1 MTQNTIR
8 KIAAVTMALLMTVGA
23 GTMPIFAE
31 KTSSSTS
38 ASESTKEKN
47 MKAALTAVKKRV
59 SIPEKLTEFKYTTST
74 KYGAECY
81 VFIWSDKDNKES
93 LEVSYVKGLINGYSY
108 NVTSTSSK
116 DEVQRFAKLS
126 DEELISSAKKHL
138 KKLDPDIAD
147 KVKYSVNSIALLGNT
162 AVISFD
168 RLENGI
174 AVDGNGGNITIDKD
188 TGELYSMYLE
198 WFWEGTSFQ
207 SPSSKLTS
215 AEAKAKYKEL
225 TTLTPIYRI
234 VNEYDEKGER
244 TQNAV
249 FLYTSDFSYEIDAFT
264 GKKST
269 IWDDMSSDKGGSVY
283 SYRYYG
289 NSNAVGAVTEAADEA
304 DCEGGVS
311 FTEAELREIQAD
323 QDLLKK
329 DEITA
334 LLKKSKYIKLP
345 DYAELDNANLYK
357 DEDSYFY
364 SMVYRG
370 GDDVEVA
377 EEDIPVGGSASANTS
392 SVTVSN
398 PYFYMYLTINA
409 KTGEVVSFNKD
420 ISKSYDNTKAYPV
433 SSNAKIAE
441 AAAKSYYGDIFGEYK
456 ASENNSSADDYMIV
470 NGKKYYNNN
479 LRTYVYNR
487 YVNGVIVEG
496 DSIYIEV
503 DKQGEV
509 MGISSKYTDVKF
521 PSAPTLD
528 KDKAFTKLFKQ
539 IKLNHYYDGYY
550 KKDGTVKTY
559 LLYDISG
566 YTLDGKYNVVDYNGD
581 ILPKEKEDDTAYTDI
596 KGIPQETAITTLAR
610 YDITLETENGKFD
623 PDGKLTDKDFAA
635 VVYMATRSYVPYYVK
650 NGNYNED
657 EKAVKLTKK
666 EAAKV
671 FVDVYGGSD
680 YAKLK
685 GIYRSPFNDVKSSD
699 EYVGFIAIAKAL
711 GFASGDSKGN
721 YSPDKVLTRAEA
733 MQMIYDYIKG
743 LS

>member
-1 MTQNTIR
+1 MTKNTKR
-8 KIAAVTMALLMTVGA
+8 RIAAAAMALLMTVGA
-23 GTMPIFAE
+23 GTMPAFAT
-31 KTSSSTS
+31 KASSSAS
-38 ASESTKEKN
+38 ASESAKDKN
-47 MKAALTAVKKRV
+47 MKSALTAVKKCV
-59 SIPEKLTEFKYTTST
+59 SVPEGLTEFKYSTST
-74 KYGAECY
+74 KYGVECY
-81 VFIWSDKDNKES
+81 DFVWSDKDNNES

-108 NVTSTSSK
+108 NVTPTSSK
-116 DEVQRFAKLS
+116 DGIQRFAKLS

-147 KVKYSVNSIALLGNT
+147 KVKYSVNSISLMGNS

-174 AVDGNGGNITIDKD
+174 AVEGNGGNITIDKD
-188 TGELYSMYLE
+188 TGELYSMKLE
-198 WFWEGTSFQ
+198 WFWEATSFQ
-207 SPSSKLTS
+207 PPSPKLTS
-215 AEAKAKYKEL
+215 AEAKEKYKEL

-234 VNEYDEKGER
+234 VNDYDENGKS
-244 TQNAV
+244 TQRAV

-264 GKKST
+264 GEKST
-269 IWDDMSSDKGGSVY
+269 IWDDMNKDKGGSVY

-289 NSNAVGAVTEAADEA
+289 NPNEVSALTEGAVEESYDEEV
-304 DCEGGVS
+304 D

-329 DEITA
+329 EKITS
-334 LLKKSKYIKLP
+334 LLKKNKYIKLP
-345 DYAELDNANLYK
+345 DYAWLENANLYK
-357 DEDSYFY
+357 DEASEEYFY
-364 SMVYRG
+364 SMIYRG
-370 GDDVEVA
+370 GNEGEVQAEDV
-377 EEDIPVGGSASANTS
+377 DITSANTS
-392 SVTVSN
+392 SSVINN
-398 PYFYMYLTINA
+398 PYYYLYLTVNA
-409 KTGEVVSFNKD
+409 KTGKVISYNKD
-420 ISKSYDNTKAYPV
+420 ISGTYDSSKAYPV

-441 AAAKSYYGDIFGEYK
+441 AAAKSFYGDIFGEYK
-456 ASENNSSADDYMIV
+456 ASENNSAADDYMIV

-479 LRTYVYNR
+479 LRSYVYNR

-496 DSIYIEV
+496 DSICIEV

-509 MGISSKYTDVKF
+509 LSVSSRYTDVKF

-539 IKLNHYYDGYY
+539 IKLDHYYDGYY
-550 KKDGTVKTY
+550 KMDGTVRTY

-566 YTLDGKYNVVDYNGD
+566 YTLDGEYNVVDHNGNV
-581 ILPKEKEDDTAYTDI
+581 LPAEKDDDTAYTDI
-596 KGIPQETAITTLAR
+596 KGIPQEKAVTTLAR

-623 PDGKLTDKDFAA
+623 PNGKLTDKAFAA

-699 EYVGFIAIAKAL
+699 EYVGYIAIAKAL

-721 YSPDKVLTRAEA
+721 YSPDKALTRAEA
-733 MQMIYDYIKG
+733 MQLIYDYIKG

>member
-1 MTQNTIR
+1 MTRNTISR
-8 KIAAVTMALLMTVGA
+8 IAAAAIALLMTVGA
-23 GTMPIFAE
+23 GTMPTFAA
-31 KTSSSTS
+31 KASASAS
-38 ASESTKEKN
+38 ASESAKDKN
-47 MKAALTAVKKRV
+47 MKSALTAVKKRV
-59 SIPEKLTEFKYTTST
+59 SIPERLSEFKYSVST

-81 VFIWSDKDNKES
+81 DFVWSDKDNNES
-93 LEVSYVKGLINGYSY
+93 LNVSYVNGLINGYSY

-147 KVKYSVNSIALLGNT
+147 KVKYSVNSISLMGNT

-168 RLENGI
+168 RLENG
-174 AVDGNGGNITIDKD
+174 VEVEGNGGNITIDKD
-188 TGELYSMYLE
+188 TGELYNMNLE
-198 WFWEGTSFQ
+198 WFWEGTSFR

-215 AEAKAKYKEL
+215 AEAKEKYKEL

-234 VNEYDEKGER
+234 VNDYDENGKS
-244 TQNAV
+244 TQRAV

-264 GKKST
+264 GEKST
-269 IWDDMSSDKGGSVY
+269 IWDDMNKDKGGSVY

-289 NSNAVGAVTEAADEA
+289 NSNAVGTVAEVADEA
-304 DCEGGVS
+304 DCEGGDS

-329 DEITA
+329 DEITS

-420 ISKSYDNTKAYPV
+420 ISKSYDNSKAYPV

-441 AAAKSYYGDIFGEYK
+441 AAAKSFYGDIFGEYK
-456 ASENNSSADDYMIV
+456 ASGNNSAADDYTIV
-470 NGKKYYNNN
+470 NGKKYYTSNI
-479 LRTYVYNR
+479 RSYEYNR
-487 YVNGVIVEG
+487 YVNGVIVER
-496 DSIYIEV
+496 DSICIEV

-509 MGISSKYTDVKF
+509 LSVSSRYTDVKF

-550 KKDGTVKTY
+550 KPDGTVKTY

-566 YTLDGKYNVVDYNGD
+566 YTLDGKYNVVDYNGN
-581 ILPKEKEDDTAYTDI
+581 ILPEEKDDDTAYTDI
-596 KGIPQETAITTLAR
+596 KGIPQEKAITTLAR

-623 PDGKLTDKDFAA
+623 PNGKLTDKDFAA

-650 NGNYNED
+650 NGNYNKD

-699 EYVGFIAIAKAL
+699 EYVGYIAIAKAL

-721 YSPDKVLTRAEA
+721 YSPDKTLTRAEA

>member
-1 MTQNTIR
+1 MTKNTIR

-23 GTMPIFAE
+23 GTMPTFAA
-31 KTSSSTS
+31 KTTSSAS

-47 MKAALTAVKKRV
+47 MKTALTEVKKRV
-59 SIPEKLTEFKYTTST
+59 SIPEKLTEFEYSTST
-74 KYGAECY
+74 KYGVECY
-81 VFIWSDKDNKES
+81 NFIWSDKES
-93 LEVSYVKGLINGYSY
+93 KDSLNVSYVKGLINGYSY
-108 NVTSTSSK
+108 NVTSASSK
-116 DEVQRFAKLS
+116 DEVQRFAKLT

-147 KVKYSVNSIALLGNT
+147 KVKYSVNSISLVGNT

-188 TGELYSMYLE
+188 TGELYSMNLE

-244 TQNAV
+244 TQKAV

-264 GKKST
+264 GEKST
-269 IWDDMSSDKGGSVY
+269 IWDDMSSDNGGSVY

-289 NSNAVGAVTEAADEA
+289 NMDTTESAVTEDCDE
-304 DCEGGVS
+304 EGEGFD

-323 QDLLKK
+323 KDLLKK

-334 LLKKSKYIKLP
+334 LLKKNKYIKLP

-370 GDDVEVA
+370 GDDEEVA
-377 EEDIPVGGSASANTS
+377 VDEGITEGSSASANTS

-409 KTGEVVSFNKD
+409 KTGEIISYNKD
-420 ISKSYDNTKAYPV
+420 ISKSYDTDKAYPV

-441 AAAKSYYGDIFGEYK
+441 AAAKSFYGDIFGEYK
-456 ASENNSSADDYMIV
+456 ASENNSDADDYMIV

-496 DSIYIEV
+496 DTIYIEV

-509 MGISSKYTDVKF
+509 MGISSKYTNVKF

-566 YTLDGKYNVVDYNGD
+566 YTLDGKYNVVDHDGN
-581 ILPKEKEDDTAYTDI
+581 ILPEEKDDDTAYTDI
-596 KGIPQETAITTLAR
+596 KGIPQEKAITTLAR

-623 PDGKLTDKDFAA
+623 PNGKLTDKEFAA
-635 VVYMATRSYVPYYVK
+635 VVYMATRSYVPYYIK
-650 NGNYNED
+650 NGNYQKD
-657 EKAVKLTKK
+657 EKAVNLTKK

-721 YSPDKVLTRAEA
+721 YSPDKALTRAEA